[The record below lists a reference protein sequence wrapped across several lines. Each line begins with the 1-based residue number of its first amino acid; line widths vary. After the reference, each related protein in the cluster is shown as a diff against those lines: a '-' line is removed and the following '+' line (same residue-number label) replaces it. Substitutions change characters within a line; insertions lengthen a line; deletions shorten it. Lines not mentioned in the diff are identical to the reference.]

1 MSDDPNTVHLEVD
14 GVAVE
19 GRKGQMI
26 IEVTDAHQTYV
37 PRFCYHHKL
46 SVAANCR
53 MCLVEVEKAPK
64 PLPACAT
71 PIGEGMKIWTRS
83 PRAIAAQKATME
95 FLLINHPLDC
105 PICDQGGECELQ
117 DLAMGFGRDI
127 SRYTEA
133 KRSVDDE
140 NLGPLVSTD
149 MTRCIH
155 CTRCV
160 RFGQEFAG
168 VPTLGAMGR
177 GENMEIST
185 FVEKTIDHELSGNII
200 DLCPVGALNNKPFR
214 YRARSWEMMQLP
226 LVSPHDC
233 LGSNLWGHV
242 HRGKLLRVVPRENEA
257 LNETWIADRD
267 RFSCDA
273 VYSEDRLQQ
282 PRIRRDDGW
291 VDTDWNTALAFA
303 AERLRA
309 VTADGGEALGALASP
324 SSTLEEFYLLQ
335 ALARAL
341 GSDNVDHR
349 LRQGD
354 VRDDA
359 SGVRVPGIGMSLT
372 GLEQMDSVLVVGSN
386 VRREAPI
393 LAHRLRKL
401 ALAGRSVAFINP
413 ARYEFTHPVA
423 SYVDCAQATRL
434 VGALAGAVSAAAAAT
449 SQAVPAALTELCQAH
464 AGDDEATRELV
475 ATLLNGER
483 RVVLMGALVQ
493 RHADGAVLRALANA
507 LADLAGAQYGDLTEG
522 ANSAGAYLAGAIPHG
537 IAGAGP
543 SASSGLGAQ
552 AMLADPRAAYLLLNV
567 EPGKDCLNGE
577 QAQAAL
583 AQAQCVVALTSFRSE
598 ELDAHADV
606 LLPVGTFAETDGTYV
621 NASGD
626 WQSIATA
633 ARSLGESRPAWKVLR
648 VLGTML
654 DLEGFDYTQCSQI
667 TEYVSAAVETRR
679 ESAVESA
686 AAGAF
691 AVRGG
696 GSSDWPMYTIDP
708 LLRRTEP
715 LQETA
720 EGAHKAPL
728 AI

>member
-14 GVAVE
+14 GVPVE

-46 SVAANCR
+46 SIAANCR

-117 DLAMGFGRDI
+117 DLAMGFGRGI

-160 RFGQEFAG
+160 RFGQEVAG

-185 FVEKTIDHELSGNII
+185 FVEKTIDHELSANII

-214 YRARSWEMMQLP
+214 YRARSWEMTQHA

-242 HRGKLLRVVPRENEA
+242 HRGELLRVVPRENEA
-257 LNETWIADRD
+257 INETWIADRD

-273 VYSEDRLQQ
+273 VYHEDRVKQ
-282 PRIRRDDGW
+282 PRIRRDGEW
-291 VDTDWNTALAFA
+291 VETDWSTALEFA
-303 AERLRA
+303 VERLRA
-309 VTADGGEALGALASP
+309 VTADGGEALGALAAP
-324 SSTLEEFYLLQ
+324 SSTLEELYLLQ
-335 ALARAL
+335 ALSRAL
-341 GSDNVDHR
+341 GSNNIDHR

-359 SGVRVPGIGMSLT
+359 QGVQVPGIGMSLYE
-372 GLEQMDSVLVVGSN
+372 LEQLDAVLVIGSN
-386 VRREAPI
+386 VRREVPI
-393 LAHRLRKL
+393 LAHRLRKM
-401 ALAGRSVAFINP
+401 ALAGRAVSFMNP
-413 ARYEFTHPVA
+413 GRYPFTHPIA
-423 SYVDCAQATRL
+423 AYLDCEDATGL
-434 VGALAGAVSAAAAAT
+434 VPALARAVSAAATATEVGIPAPLVEVCNQHGAADDGARALVE
-449 SQAVPAALTELCQAH
+449 QLLGGEQRAV
-464 AGDDEATRELV
+464 LV
-475 ATLLNGER
+475 
-483 RVVLMGALVQ
+483 GALVQ
-493 RHADGAVLRALANA
+493 RHADGALLRALARA
-507 LADLAGAQYGDLTEG
+507 LARITGARYGELTEG

-537 IAGAGP
+537 LIGASP
-543 SASSGLGAQ
+543 APTPGLGAQ
-552 AMLADPRAAYLLLNV
+552 AMLANSRAAYLLVNV
-567 EPGKDCLNGE
+567 EPSNDCFEGE
-577 QAQAAL
+577 QARAAF
-583 AQAQCVVALTSFRSE
+583 AKAQCVVALSAFRSA
-598 ELDAHADV
+598 ELDDVADV
-606 LLPVGTFAETDGTYV
+606 ILPVGTFAETDGTYV

-626 WQSIATA
+626 WQSVAAA

-654 DLEGFDYTQCSQI
+654 DLEGFDYTKCSQI
-667 TEYVSAAVETRR
+667 TDQVRAAVESRS

-686 AAGAF
+686 SLGEF

-708 LLRRTEP
+708 LVRRAAP
-715 LQETA
+715 LQSTA
-720 EGAHKAPL
+720 EGGHKDPV